1 MTFLVSINE
10 FEGPLDLML
19 HLIKEKELNL
29 FNLDMDILIDQYVI
43 YLHQMENMHLEIAG
57 DYLSELAGL
66 LEYKSKA
73 LLPKPIGVE
82 VIDDEDPKE
91 KLVRRLIEYQRYK
104 DISVLLTDRFEERSK
119 QLAKNVS
126 LEADNWIQDF
136 DLSEVKGN
144 PYDLMKA
151 MNRCLRHLALIQPLS
166 TRITPNEI
174 TVEEVVERIQKKYG
188 ERTTKFSFVELVK
201 NCVNLEEVIMYFLA
215 VLDLIKL
222 KVFIFTIDP
231 DDNIWLKW
239 SVNHG

>member
-19 HLIKEKELNL
+19 HLIREKELDL

-57 DYLSELAGL
+57 DYLAELAGL

-73 LLPKPIGVE
+73 LLPKPIGIE
-82 VIDDEDPKE
+82 VLDDEDPKE

-126 LEADNWIQDF
+126 LEADNWISDF

-151 MNRCLRHLALIQPLS
+151 MNRCLRHLALIQPLP
-166 TRITPNEI
+166 TRITPNEL
-174 TVEEVVERIQKKYG
+174 TVEEIVERIQKKYG
-188 ERTTKFSFVELVK
+188 GITTRFSFVELVK
-201 NCVNLEEVIMYFLA
+201 GCADLEEVIMYFLA

-222 KVFIFTIDP
+222 KTFIFTIDP

>member
-1 MTFLVSINE
+1 
-10 FEGPLDLML
+10 ML

-222 KVFIFTIDP
+222 KVFIFSIDP